1 MESSMK
7 INLGHSAI
15 TKEIYLDNA
24 ATTRVYPSVCERMV
38 EVMSRDFGNP
48 SSLHMKGFTA
58 EQYVKE
64 AKKTIAG
71 VLKVDVKE
79 LVFTSGGTE
88 SNNMAIIGA
97 AMANKRRGNHLITT
111 SIEHASVYNPFIWL
125 EEQGFEVTYLP
136 VDGHGVVKMDA
147 LEQALRDD
155 TILVS
160 IMAVNNEI
168 GTIQPLDEI
177 GAIIKKKNPE
187 ILFHVDAIQGFGKVH
202 IYPTKLHIDL
212 LSVSGHKLHGPKGV
226 GFLYI
231 RDKVKVRPL
240 ILGGG
245 QQKDMRSGT
254 ENVPGIVGL
263 GEAVHCV
270 FEDFSEKQEKLYE
283 LREYFVNRLE
293 QMDGVKVNGFAH
305 RVSDQNLHQGPAPH
319 VISASFEN
327 IRAEVLLHALEER
340 GIYVSSGSACSSN
353 HPAISG
359 TLKAIGVEKKYLD
372 ATIRFSLCYD
382 TTEEDVN
389 GALEVLETLIPML
402 RRFTRGGRR

>member
-1 MESSMK
+1 ME
-7 INLGHSAI
+7 INLGHSAV

-24 ATTRVYPSVCERMV
+24 ATTKVYPSVCEKMV
-38 EVMSRDFGNP
+38 EVMSKDYGNP

-64 AKKTIAG
+64 ARKNIAS
-71 VLKVDVKE
+71 VMKVDEKE
-79 LVFTSGGTE
+79 IVFTSGGTE

-97 AMANKRRGNHLITT
+97 AMANKRRGKHLITT

-125 EEQGFEVTYLP
+125 EEQGFEVTYLS
-136 VDGHGVVKMDA
+136 VDHHGVVSLEA
-147 LEQALRDD
+147 LEAALRED

-160 IMAVNNEI
+160 VMAVNNEI

-177 GAIIKKKNPE
+177 GAVIKKKSPE
-187 ILFHVDAIQGFGKVH
+187 ILFHVDVIQGFGK
-202 IYPTKLHIDL
+202 IELYPSKLRIDL
-212 LSVSGHKLHGPKGV
+212 MSVSGHKLHGPKGI

-231 RDKVKVRPL
+231 KNKVKVQPL

-254 ENVPGIVGL
+254 ENVPGIAGL
-263 GEAVHCV
+263 GEAVCRV
-270 FEDFSEKQEKLYE
+270 FENFKDKQRNLYA
-283 LREYFVNRLE
+283 LREQFVSRLE
-293 QMDGVKVNGFAH
+293 QMEGVKINGFAH
-305 RVSDQNLHQGPAPH
+305 QISDVNLHQGPAPH
-319 VISASFEN
+319 VVSASFEN

-353 HPAISG
+353 HPAVSG
-359 TLKAIGVEKKYLD
+359 TLKAVGTEKKYLD

-382 TTEEDVN
+382 TTEEELN
-389 GALEVLETLIPML
+389 TCCEVLEALLPML
-402 RRFTRGGRR
+402 RRFTRGGRK

>member
-1 MESSMK
+1 ME
-7 INLGHSAI
+7 INLGHSAV

-24 ATTRVYPSVCERMV
+24 ATTKVLPSVCECMV
-38 EVMSRDFGNP
+38 KVMSDDFGNP

-64 AKKTIAG
+64 AKKSIAS
-71 VLKVDVKE
+71 VLKVDAKE
-79 LVFTSGGTE
+79 IVFTSGGTE
-88 SNNMAIIGA
+88 SNNMAIIGG
-97 AMANKRRGNHLITT
+97 AMANQRRGRHLITT

-136 VDGHGVVKMDA
+136 VDHQGTVSLEA
-147 LEQALRDD
+147 LKKALRDD
-155 TILVS
+155 TVLVS
-160 IMAVNNEI
+160 VMAVNNEI
-168 GTIQPLDEI
+168 GTIQPLDKI
-177 GAIIKKKNPE
+177 GQMIKEKNPD
-187 ILFHVDAIQGFGKVH
+187 ILFHVDAIQGFGKIE
-202 IYPTKLHIDL
+202 IYPSKLHVDL

-254 ENVPGIVGL
+254 ENVPGIAGL
-263 GEAVHCV
+263 GEAVRQI
-270 FEDFSEKQEKLYE
+270 FKDFSVKQKNLYE
-283 LREYFVNRLE
+283 LRDKFIDGLIQLE
-293 QMDGVKVNGFAH
+293 GVKVNGFLQRSEGEGLYHGA
-305 RVSDQNLHQGPAPH
+305 APH
-319 VISASFEN
+319 VISVSFEN

-382 TTEEDVN
+382 TTEEDILTC
-389 GALEVLETLIPML
+389 LEVLKALLPML

>member
-1 MESSMK
+1 ME
-7 INLGHSAI
+7 INLGHSAV

-24 ATTRVYPSVCERMV
+24 ATTKVYPSVCEKMV
-38 EVMSRDFGNP
+38 EVMSKDYGNP

-64 AKKTIAG
+64 ARKNIAS
-71 VLKVDVKE
+71 VMKVDEKE
-79 LVFTSGGTE
+79 IVFTSGGTE

-97 AMANKRRGNHLITT
+97 AMANKRRGKHLITT

-136 VDGHGVVKMDA
+136 VDHHGVVLLEA
-147 LEQALRDD
+147 LEAALRED

-160 IMAVNNEI
+160 VMAVNNEI

-177 GAIIKKKNPE
+177 GAVIKKKSPE
-187 ILFHVDAIQGFGKVH
+187 ILFHVDAIQGFGK
-202 IYPTKLHIDL
+202 IELYPSKLRIDL
-212 LSVSGHKLHGPKGV
+212 MSVSGHKLHGPKGI

-231 RDKVKVRPL
+231 KNKVKVQPL

-254 ENVPGIVGL
+254 ENVPGIAGL
-263 GEAVHCV
+263 GEAVCRV
-270 FEDFSEKQEKLYE
+270 FENFKDKQRNLYA
-283 LREYFVNRLE
+283 LREQFVSRLE
-293 QMDGVKVNGFAH
+293 QMDGVKINGFAH
-305 RVSDQNLHQGPAPH
+305 QISDVNLHQGPAPH
-319 VISASFEN
+319 VVSASFEN

-353 HPAISG
+353 HPAVSG
-359 TLKAIGVEKKYLD
+359 TLKAVGTEKKYLD

-382 TTEEDVN
+382 TTEEELN
-389 GALEVLETLIPML
+389 TCCEVLEALLPML
-402 RRFTRGGRR
+402 RRFTRGGRK

>member
-1 MESSMK
+1 ME
-7 INLGHSAI
+7 INLGHSAV

-24 ATTRVYPSVCERMV
+24 ATTKVYPSVCEKMV
-38 EVMSRDFGNP
+38 EVMSKDYGNP
-48 SSLHMKGFTA
+48 SSLHMKGFAA

-64 AKKTIAG
+64 ARKTIAS
-71 VLKVDVKE
+71 VMKVDEKE
-79 LVFTSGGTE
+79 VVFTSGGTE

-97 AMANKRRGNHLITT
+97 AMANKRRGKHLITT

-125 EEQGFEVTYLP
+125 EGQGFEVTYLP
-136 VDGHGVVKMDA
+136 VDNHGIVSTEA
-147 LEQALRDD
+147 LEGALRDD

-160 IMAVNNEI
+160 VMAVNNEI

-177 GAIIKKKNPE
+177 GAVIKKKSPE
-187 ILFHVDAIQGFGKVH
+187 ILFHVDAIQGFGKIE
-202 IYPTKLHIDL
+202 IYPSKLRIDL
-212 LSVSGHKLHGPKGV
+212 MSVSGHKLHGPKGI

-231 RDKVKVRPL
+231 KNKVKVQPL

-254 ENVPGIVGL
+254 ENVPGITGL
-263 GEAVHCV
+263 GEAVCRV
-270 FEDFSEKQEKLYE
+270 FENFKDKQRNLYT
-283 LREYFVNRLE
+283 LREQFVSRLE
-293 QMDGVKVNGFAH
+293 QMDGVKINGFAH
-305 RVSDQNLHQGPAPH
+305 QVSDVNLHQGPAPH
-319 VISASFEN
+319 VVSASFED

-359 TLKAIGVEKKYLD
+359 TLKAIGTERKYLD

-382 TTEEDVN
+382 TTEEELN
-389 GALEVLETLIPML
+389 TCCEVLEALLPML
-402 RRFTRGGRR
+402 RRFTRGGRK

>member
-1 MESSMK
+1 ME

-24 ATTRVYPSVCERMV
+24 ATTRVYPSVCEKMV
-38 EVMSRDFGNP
+38 EVMSKDFGNP

-64 AKKTIAG
+64 AKKTIAS

-79 LVFTSGGTE
+79 IVFTSGGTE

-136 VDGHGVVKMDA
+136 VDQHGVVSLDA
-147 LEQALRDD
+147 LEKALRDD

-160 IMAVNNEI
+160 VMAVNNEI

-177 GAIIKKKNPE
+177 GAMIKKKNPQ
-187 ILFHVDAIQGFGKVH
+187 ILFHVDAIQGFGKIE
-202 IYPTKLHIDL
+202 IYPTRWQIDL

-231 RDKVKVRPL
+231 KDKVKVRPL

-254 ENVPGIVGL
+254 ENVPGIAGL
-263 GEAVHCV
+263 GEAVRCV
-270 FEDFSEKQEKLYE
+270 FENFSEKQNRLYE
-283 LREYFVNRLE
+283 LRDMFVSALE
-293 QMDGVKVNGFAH
+293 EMEGVKINGFAH
-305 RVSDQNLHQGPAPH
+305 RVSDINLHQGPAPH
-319 VISASFEN
+319 VVSASFEN

-359 TLKAIGVEKKYLD
+359 TLQAIGTEKKYLD

-382 TTEEDVN
+382 TTEEELKEC
-389 GALEVLETLIPML
+389 LEVLGALLPML
-402 RRFTRGGRR
+402 RRFIRGGKR

>member
-1 MESSMK
+1 ME
-7 INLGHSAI
+7 INLGHSAV

-24 ATTRVYPSVCERMV
+24 ATTKVYPSVCEKMV
-38 EVMSRDFGNP
+38 EVMSKDYGNP
-48 SSLHMKGFTA
+48 SSLHMKGFAA

-64 AKKTIAG
+64 ARKTIAS
-71 VLKVDVKE
+71 VMKVDEKE
-79 LVFTSGGTE
+79 IVFTSGGTE

-97 AMANKRRGNHLITT
+97 AMANKRRGKHLITT

-125 EEQGFEVTYLP
+125 EGQGFEVTYLP
-136 VDGHGVVKMDA
+136 VDNHGIVSTEA
-147 LEQALRDD
+147 LEGALRDD

-160 IMAVNNEI
+160 VMAVNNEI

-177 GAIIKKKNPE
+177 GVVIKKKSPE
-187 ILFHVDAIQGFGKVH
+187 ILFHVDAIQGFGKIE
-202 IYPTKLHIDL
+202 IYPSKLRIDL
-212 LSVSGHKLHGPKGV
+212 MSVSGHKLHGPKGI

-231 RDKVKVRPL
+231 KNKVKVQPL

-254 ENVPGIVGL
+254 ENVPGIAGL
-263 GEAVHCV
+263 GEAVCRV
-270 FEDFSEKQEKLYE
+270 FENFKDKQRNLYT
-283 LREYFVNRLE
+283 LREQFVSRLE
-293 QMDGVKVNGFAH
+293 QMDGVKINGFAH
-305 RVSDQNLHQGPAPH
+305 QVSDVNLHQGPAPH
-319 VISASFEN
+319 VVSASFED

-359 TLKAIGVEKKYLD
+359 TLKAIGTERKYLD

-382 TTEEDVN
+382 TTEEELN
-389 GALEVLETLIPML
+389 TCCEVLEALLPML
-402 RRFTRGGRR
+402 RRFTRGGRK